1 MKNVKNKDIEII
13 VETKDGSVVRM
24 SRGQTYIDY
33 DGRDITYEQMLKWI
47 LDGSL
52 RQHGF
57 YPYKCRTSQPSS
69 DNNYAAR
76 HAVNTALLAATL

>member
-1 MKNVKNKDIEII
+1 MKSVKNKDIEII

-24 SRGQTYIDY
+24 NRGQTYIDY
-33 DGRDITYEQMLKWI
+33 EGRDITYEQMLKWI

-57 YPYKCRTSQPSS
+57 YPYKGHTSKSIS

-76 HAVNTALLAATL
+76 NAIRTALLAATL